1 MVQEMGSITQHQAV
15 DQEALGRK
23 DQVCFWRDERWD
35 DLECLSATFVKHA
48 YAPHTHDTF
57 VFGVIE
63 SGVELYR
70 LKGQSLS
77 ATAGDVCV
85 VNPCELHDGRPG
97 GEGYRYRMFYP
108 SVEVM
113 SDLQSQITECAPSEV
128 YFPEPKFR
136 DPELF
141 RMLCVAHRVMEN
153 APTSLE
159 RDSAFLQAA
168 SQLIRRYAD
177 LSGAEISV
185 GSESKPVRLVCDYAQ
200 DNLASDLDLSRL
212 SELAG
217 FSRYRLIRTFRKEK
231 GLTPH
236 AWITN
241 RRVERAKT
249 LLAQGEMPSAVAPD
263 CGFYDQAHLTRHFK
277 RATGVTPGKYRE
289 AFLG

>member
-1 MVQEMGSITQHQAV
+1 MGSITQIQAV
-15 DQEALGRK
+15 DQGALGVR
-23 DQVCFWRDERWD
+23 DQVCFWRDPRWD

-97 GEGYRYRMFYP
+97 GDGYRYRMFYP
-108 SVEVM
+108 SFEVM
-113 SDLQSQITECAPSEV
+113 RDLQEQITERPSNGV

-136 DPELF
+136 DPDLF
-141 RMLCVAHRVMEN
+141 ALLCGAHRVMEA
-153 APTSLE
+153 APTTLE

-168 SQLIRRYAD
+168 SLLIRRYAEFA
-177 LSGAEISV
+177 GAEIAV
-185 GSESKPVRLVCDYAQ
+185 GQESTVLRRVCDFAE
-200 DNLASDLDLSRL
+200 DNLDAELDLGIL
-212 SELAG
+212 ADLAG

-236 AWITN
+236 TWITN
-241 RRVERAKT
+241 RRVERAKR
-249 LLAQGEMPSAVAPD
+249 LLARGGLPSAVAMD

-277 RATGVTPGKYRE
+277 KATGVTPGKYRA
-289 AFLG
+289 AFLDA